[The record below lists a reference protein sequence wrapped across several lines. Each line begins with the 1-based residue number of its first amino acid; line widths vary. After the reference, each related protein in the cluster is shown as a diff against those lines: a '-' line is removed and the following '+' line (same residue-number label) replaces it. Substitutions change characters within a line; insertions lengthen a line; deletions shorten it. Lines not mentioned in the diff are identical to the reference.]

1 MGNQVEEQTSLMNR
15 IEAWTLACRPK
26 TLTGAAAPV
35 LIGGAMALQMGA
47 TNSLL
52 QFLLCL
58 LFAFVMQIDANF
70 VNDYFDFKKGTDRED
85 RLGPERAC
93 AQGWI
98 KPENMKKGIIITT
111 ILACIIGIS
120 LMVIVQQWELVIIGI
135 MCVIFCFLYTTSLS
149 YLGLGDLLVL
159 VFFGIVPVG
168 FTFYT
173 MTDGAWT
180 TSLTFAGIAM
190 GLATDNLLIVNNYR
204 DRNEDKTSGKLTIIV
219 RLIKMLGKEKGEK
232 FCQRLYLWIGITAT
246 LFAFAAIGLKPSLS
260 IMLIYPCLH
269 VIAYKRMRNLDGREL
284 NKLLGETAR
293 NIFLFGAL
301 LATSVLI

>member
-1 MGNQVEEQTSLMNR
+1 MNN
-15 IEAWTLACRPK
+15 IKAWTLASRPK
-26 TLTGAAAPV
+26 TLAGAAAPV
-35 LIGGAMALQMGA
+35 LIGGAMALQMGFSDS
-47 TNSLL
+47 TL

-98 KPENMKKGIIITT
+98 TPEAMLKGIVFTT
-111 ILACIIGIS
+111 FLACLIGLGI
-120 LMVIVQQWELVIIGI
+120 LFITMQWELVIVGI
-135 MCVIFCFLYTTSLS
+135 LCVIFCFLYTTRLS
-149 YLGLGDLLVL
+149 YLGLGDILVL

-173 MTDGAWT
+173 MSYGEWT
-180 TSLTFAGIAM
+180 TSLTLGGIAI

-204 DRNEDKTSGKLTIIV
+204 DRNEDKTSGKRTIIV
-219 RLIKMLGKEKGEK
+219 RLITMLGKEKGER
-232 FCQRLYLWIGITAT
+232 FCQKLYLWIGIAAA
-246 LFAFAAIGLKPSLS
+246 LSACAAIGLRPSLNF
-260 IMLIYPCLH
+260 MLIYLFLH
-269 VIAYKRMRNLDGREL
+269 FKAYKHMLTLDGREL

-301 LATSVLI
+301 LAASFLF

>member
-1 MGNQVEEQTSLMNR
+1 MNR
-15 IEAWTLACRPK
+15 TKAWTLASRPK

-70 VNDYFDFKKGTDRED
+70 VNDYFDFKKGTDRDD

-98 KPENMKKGIIITT
+98 KPEAMKRGIILTT

-120 LMVIVQQWELVIIGI
+120 LMLVVQQWELVIIGL

-173 MTDGAWT
+173 MTNGEWT
-180 TSLTFAGIAM
+180 APLTFAGIAM

-204 DRNEDKTSGKLTIIV
+204 DRNEDKKSGKRTIIV
-219 RLIKMLGKEKGEK
+219 RLISLLGHEKGERFSQK
-232 FCQRLYLWIGITAT
+232 LYLWIGITST
-246 LFAFAAIGLKPSLS
+246 LLAIAAIGLKPSLS
-260 IMLIYPCLH
+260 LMLIYLCLH
-269 VIAYKRMRNLDGREL
+269 FKAYKHMLKLDGRDL

-301 LATSVLI
+301 LAASVLI